1 MDSGEWKNVLN
12 NIQRKGVLIDENVLM
27 QSFTDVVNKA
37 FDPDM
42 GFGYISENG
51 YNPKA
56 KVILQ
61 GKNPFMDNHTVSDD
75 GVIMNAKVMLTIFQG
90 TLSPVMESHL
100 PYSQVYH
107 LAWVGECGD
116 SGRTLCIM
124 R

>member
-12 NIQRKGVLIDENVLM
+12 KIQRKGVLMDENVLM

-51 YNPKA
+51 YKPKA

-61 GKNPFMDNHTVSDD
+61 GKNPFMDNHTVSAD
-75 GVIMNAKVMLTIFQG
+75 GVIMNAKVMLKYFRARSALLWKVTFLTARCIIWHG
-90 TLSPVMESHL
+90 M
-100 PYSQVYH
+100 
-107 LAWVGECGD
+107 
-116 SGRTLCIM
+116 GRGGLVAELYVF
-124 R
+124 